1 MFTTTTARTRTLAS
15 VGALTLASV
24 VLAAAGTAESAGT
37 ARPGGS
43 GDLVRQAQAYV
54 GDPWEKRFRAQFWQT
69 QHIHDSWNPCH
80 IGENVPKRLQGSGP
94 HCWDRLPGRG

>member
-1 MFTTTTARTRTLAS
+1 MFTTTRTLAS
-15 VGALTLASV
+15 TGALVLATV
-24 VLAAAGTAESAGT
+24 VLAAGGAAESAGST
-37 ARPGGS
+37 HSGS
-43 GDLVRQAQAYV
+43 HDSDRLVRQARAYA
-54 GDPWEKRFRAQFWQT
+54 GDPWEQRYRDQFWLS